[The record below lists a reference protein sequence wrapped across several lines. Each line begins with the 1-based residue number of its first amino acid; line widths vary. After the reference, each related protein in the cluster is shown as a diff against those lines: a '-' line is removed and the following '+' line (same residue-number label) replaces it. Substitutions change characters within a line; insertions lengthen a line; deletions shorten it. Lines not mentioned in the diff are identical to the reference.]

1 MIISTRSSESNT
13 DDILICI
20 WEYEEKKSK
29 QKIKKSITFWNVL
42 VVLSQIILLA
52 CTSMFLLQNK
62 VSIICIMNI
71 N

>member
-1 MIISTRSSESNT
+1 MIVSTTSSKSNT
-13 DDILICI
+13 NDILIFI

-42 VVLSQIILLA
+42 VVLAQIISLA
-52 CTSMFLLQNK
+52 CTSMFLFQNK
-62 VSIICIMNI
+62 VSMTHIMNI